1 MLQKI
6 LVALDHSDHAAL
18 VFDTALTLAKAT
30 GGQLMLL
37 HVLSSTD
44 ETSPRFPM
52 MTSYYS
58 SGYNNG
64 NFEIY
69 QELWQQYE
77 AKGLEMLRSYTLIAN
92 TAGVSTEF
100 SQNIGSPD
108 RMICQLAQ
116 DLGSDLIVTGRRGHS
131 DFNELILG
139 SVSSYVMHHA
149 PCSTL
154 IVHRTPPEPKA
165 EPAQ

>member
-37 HVLSSTD
+37 HVLSATD

-52 MTSYYS
+52 MANYYA
-58 SGYNNG
+58 SGLNQG

-77 AKGLEMLRSYTLIAN
+77 AKGLDMLRACTLIAN

-108 RMICQLAQ
+108 RVICELAKG
-116 DLGSDLIVTGRRGHS
+116 LGSDLIVTGRRGHS

-139 SVSSYVMHHA
+139 SVSNYVMHHA

-154 IVHRTPPEPKA
+154 IVHRA
-165 EPAQ
+165 SSEPAQ